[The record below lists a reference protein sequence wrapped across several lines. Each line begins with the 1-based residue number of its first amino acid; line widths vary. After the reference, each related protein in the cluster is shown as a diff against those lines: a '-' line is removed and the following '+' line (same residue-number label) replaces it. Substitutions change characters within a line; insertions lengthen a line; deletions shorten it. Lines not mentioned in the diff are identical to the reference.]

1 MKTIYLLVL
10 LFQLSIL
17 SAQKEIQIT
26 DLSKIQTI
34 SNVQFSPDGAH
45 ILYNV
50 LSIIPDTK
58 DKWDYQYQRQLWVS
72 ERDGQST
79 SRQLTFQK
87 EGATGG
93 TWAPDGQ
100 SIAFV
105 RSVDS
110 KPQIFVLPMAGGEA
124 WQLTNEK
131 NGASNP
137 VWSPD
142 GKSILFSSNY
152 TLAEISIDSTLNPAK
167 SVPVWPTEKAGFINN
182 DYLKQNNVKADPNG
196 SLEEIRAY
204 LALNEKDKK
213 AKVITKLQFQQES
226 GTSNDLSFNHLF
238 TVAVSP
244 EAKPVRLT
252 DGYYSFANPQF
263 IPHSSKILVQSDID
277 PTEHPDRSLESEI
290 YTIDLSTKQLHKI
303 LGTQGIA
310 YNQATISPSGKTIA
324 FVQSKT
330 NTVSIPALSI
340 VPITGSEKDI
350 HVLQHDRSIS
360 DIHFSLDEKNIYL
373 SSPSN
378 GGVVIFKIDLERN
391 QSTPMTSYDEG
402 ISSFDMNHGHFAFAK
417 ITIHNPS
424 ELYTADENLKVL
436 KLLTQFNT
444 AWLADKKLSHPEKY
458 SFKNEKGQTIE
469 YWVMRPIG
477 YQSGQKYPAIL
488 DIHGGPTAM
497 WGPGEASMWHE
508 FQYYCGKGYTVVY
521 CNPRGSGGYG
531 EEFMRANIN
540 DWGKGP
546 TDDVLQALDGA
557 VAKGG
562 IDTGRLAVTG
572 GSYAG
577 YLVAWIISHDQRFKA
592 ACSQRGVYD
601 LTTFFGEGNAWRL
614 VPNYFGGY
622 PWQPEALKNLER
634 ESPITYVQNI
644 RTPYLIFHGE
654 QDLRTGVIQ
663 SEQMYKSLKVMGKT
677 VEYVRHPGASHEIT
691 RSGNNR
697 QRIDQMLR
705 TWEFFERFL
714 YPKS

>member
-110 KPQIFVLPMAGGEA
+110 KPQIFILPMAGGEA

-167 SVPVWPTEKAGFINN
+167 SVPAWPTEKAGFINN

-238 TVAVSP
+238 TVAV
-244 EAKPVRLT
+244 
-252 DGYYSFANPQF
+252 
-263 IPHSSKILVQSDID
+263 
-277 PTEHPDRSLESEI
+277 
-290 YTIDLSTKQLHKI
+290 
-303 LGTQGIA
+303 
-310 YNQATISPSGKTIA
+310 
-324 FVQSKT
+324 
-330 NTVSIPALSI
+330 
-340 VPITGSEKDI
+340 
-350 HVLQHDRSIS
+350 
-360 DIHFSLDEKNIYL
+360 
-373 SSPSN
+373 
-378 GGVVIFKIDLERN
+378 
-391 QSTPMTSYDEG
+391 
-402 ISSFDMNHGHFAFAK
+402 
-417 ITIHNPS
+417 
-424 ELYTADENLKVL
+424 
-436 KLLTQFNT
+436 
-444 AWLADKKLSHPEKY
+444 
-458 SFKNEKGQTIE
+458 
-469 YWVMRPIG
+469 
-477 YQSGQKYPAIL
+477 
-488 DIHGGPTAM
+488 
-497 WGPGEASMWHE
+497 
-508 FQYYCGKGYTVVY
+508 
-521 CNPRGSGGYG
+521 
-531 EEFMRANIN
+531 
-540 DWGKGP
+540 
-546 TDDVLQALDGA
+546 
-557 VAKGG
+557 
-562 IDTGRLAVTG
+562 
-572 GSYAG
+572 
-577 YLVAWIISHDQRFKA
+577 
-592 ACSQRGVYD
+592 
-601 LTTFFGEGNAWRL
+601 
-614 VPNYFGGY
+614 
-622 PWQPEALKNLER
+622 
-634 ESPITYVQNI
+634 
-644 RTPYLIFHGE
+644 
-654 QDLRTGVIQ
+654 
-663 SEQMYKSLKVMGKT
+663 
-677 VEYVRHPGASHEIT
+677 
-691 RSGNNR
+691 
-697 QRIDQMLR
+697 
-705 TWEFFERFL
+705 
-714 YPKS
+714 